1 MRQYL
6 AMQAMESGKGS
17 GGNFIGRG
25 GLTPYGGG
33 GMLLGGDQGPQGKVG
48 MLWYSYSKNLILTSD
63 SHSSFVL
70 PILKYRFM
78 ETNWPEYD
86 GSNYLLFTR

>member
-6 AMQAMESGKGS
+6 AMQAMESGKGL

-48 MLWYSYSKNLILTSD
+48 MLWHSHSKNLILTSD

-70 PILKYRFM
+70 PILKYWFM
-78 ETNWPEYD
+78 EANWPEYD

>member
-6 AMQAMESGKGS
+6 AMQAMESGKGL

-25 GLTPYGGG
+25 GLTPYGSG

-48 MLWYSYSKNLILTSD
+48 MLWHSRSRNLITY
-63 SHSSFVL
+63 
-70 PILKYRFM
+70 I
-78 ETNWPEYD
+78 
-86 GSNYLLFTR
+86 